1 MNLSESEYKSIE
13 TLCERFKEYNTID
26 PSYYKKYDVKRGLRN
41 SDGTGVVAGVTR
53 ICNVH
58 GYVLNEHEREPIDGK
73 LIYRG
78 IDIEDLIAGFTK
90 GNRYGF
96 EEVIYL
102 LLFGVLPNKVELDD
116 FTTILSFY
124 RELPEGFAEDMIF
137 KAPSRNIMNKMARSV
152 LALYSYD
159 DNAEDHSLVA
169 EMNKAIKLIA
179 RIPTIMVDAYQ
190 IKRRHYD
197 HDSMYFHQSNLDEGF
212 AQSILSTLRMDR
224 SYTEEEARLLDLCL
238 VLHAEHGGGNNSTFT
253 CRSLTST
260 GTDAYSAYAGAIS
273 ALKGPRHGGAN
284 IKVAEMLD
292 CFRENIKNYRDE
304 TEIASFIEK
313 IIDKE
318 AGDGSGLIYGMGH
331 AVYTKSDPRAVI
343 LKQHASEMAQGTDFE
358 RDFCLLETIEKLT
371 PGIFER
377 KRGLSKVI
385 SANVDM
391 YSGLVYQMLGIPTD
405 LFTPLFA
412 VSRMPG
418 WAAHRMEELL
428 NGNRIV
434 RPAYK
439 AIGPKQAYIDLESR

>member
-1 MNLSESEYKSIE
+1 MNLSDTEYNSIE
-13 TLCERFKEYNTID
+13 TLCERFKEYNSID
-26 PSYYKKYDVKRGLRN
+26 PSYYKKYDIKRGLRN
-41 SDGTGVVAGVTR
+41 ADGTGVVAGLTK

-90 GNRYGF
+90 GGRYGF
-96 EEVIYL
+96 EETIYL
-102 LLFGVLPNKVELDD
+102 LLFGVLPNKVELED
-116 FTTILSFY
+116 FTAILSFY

-137 KAPSRNIMNKMARSV
+137 KASSRNIMNKMARSV

-159 DNAEDHSLVA
+159 DNAEDNSLVA

-179 RIPTIMVDAYQ
+179 RIPTIMVNAYQ
-190 IKRRHYD
+190 VKRRHYD
-197 HDSMYFHQSNLDEGF
+197 HESMYFHPSNLEEGF
-212 AQSILSTLRMDR
+212 AQSILSSLRMDR
-224 SYTEEEARLLDLCL
+224 AYTEEEARLLDLCL

-284 IKVAEMLD
+284 IKVAEMLE
-292 CFRENIKNYRDE
+292 CFKNNIQNVHDE
-304 TEIASFIEK
+304 AEIASFIEK
-313 IIDKE
+313 VIDRE

-343 LKQHASEMAQGTDFE
+343 LKQRAESMAAGTEFE
-358 RDFCLLETIEKLT
+358 DDLCLLETIEKLT
-371 PGIFER
+371 PAIFER
-377 KRGLSKVI
+377 KKGASKVI

-391 YSGLVYQMLGIPTD
+391 YSGLVYRMLGIPSD

-412 VSRMPG
+412 VSRMAG
-418 WAAHRMEELL
+418 WAAHRMEELM

-439 AIGPKQAYIDLESR
+439 AIVQKQNYVELESR

>member
-304 TEIASFIEK
+304 TEIASLIEK

-343 LKQHASEMAQGTDFE
+343 LKQHASEMAQGTNFE

-439 AIGPKQAYIDLESR
+439 AIGPKQTYIDLESR

>member
-1 MNLSESEYKSIE
+1 M
-13 TLCERFKEYNTID
+13 
-26 PSYYKKYDVKRGLRN
+26 
-41 SDGTGVVAGVTR
+41 
-53 ICNVH
+53 
-58 GYVLNEHEREPIDGK
+58 
-73 LIYRG
+73 
-78 IDIEDLIAGFTK
+78 
-90 GNRYGF
+90 
-96 EEVIYL
+96 
-102 LLFGVLPNKVELDD
+102 
-116 FTTILSFY
+116 
-124 RELPEGFAEDMIF
+124 
-137 KAPSRNIMNKMARSV
+137 
-152 LALYSYD
+152 
-159 DNAEDHSLVA
+159 
-169 EMNKAIKLIA
+169 
-179 RIPTIMVDAYQ
+179 
-190 IKRRHYD
+190 
-197 HDSMYFHQSNLDEGF
+197 
-212 AQSILSTLRMDR
+212 
-224 SYTEEEARLLDLCL
+224 
-238 VLHAEHGGGNNSTFT
+238 LHAEHGGGNNSTFT

>member
-13 TLCERFKEYNTID
+13 TLCERFKEYNIID

-90 GNRYGF
+90 DNRYGF

-116 FTTILSFY
+116 FTAILSFY

-159 DNAEDHSLVA
+159 DNAEDDSLVA

-197 HDSMYFHQSNLDEGF
+197 HESMYFHQSNLDEGF

-224 SYTEEEARLLDLCL
+224 SYTEEEAHLLDLCL

-304 TEIASFIEK
+304 TEIASLIEK

-343 LKQHASEMAQGTDFE
+343 LKRHASEMAQGTNFE

-439 AIGPKQAYIDLESR
+439 AIGPKQTYIDLESR

>member
-439 AIGPKQAYIDLESR
+439 AIGPKQTYIDLESR

>member
-13 TLCERFKEYNTID
+13 TLCERFKEYNIID
-26 PSYYKKYDVKRGLRN
+26 PAYYKKYDVKRGLRN
-41 SDGTGVVAGVTR
+41 NDGTGVVAGVTR

-78 IDIEDLIAGFTK
+78 IDIEDLIDGFTK
-90 GNRYGF
+90 DNRYGF

-102 LLFGVLPNKVELDD
+102 LLFGVLPDKVELDD

-124 RELPEGFAEDMIF
+124 RDLPDGFAEDMIF

-224 SYTEEEARLLDLCL
+224 SYTEEEAHLLDLCL

-284 IKVAEMLD
+284 IKAAEMLD
-292 CFRENIKNYRDE
+292 CFRENIKNYQDE

-343 LKQHASEMAQGTDFE
+343 LKRRAGEMAQGTDFE
-358 RDFCLLETIEKLT
+358 KDFCLLEAIEKLT

-391 YSGLVYQMLGIPTD
+391 YSGLVYRMLGIPTD

-439 AIGPKQAYIDLESR
+439 AIGPKQTYIDLESR

>member
-1 MNLSESEYKSIE
+1 MNLSEAEYKSIE
-13 TLCERFKEYNTID
+13 TLCERFKEYNIID
-26 PSYYKKYDVKRGLRN
+26 PEYYKKYDVKRGLRN

-78 IDIEDLIAGFTK
+78 IDIEDLINGFTK
-90 GNRYGF
+90 DNRYGY

-102 LLFGVLPNKVELDD
+102 LLFGVLPNRVELDD

-190 IKRRHYD
+190 VKRRHYD
-197 HDSMYFHQSNLDEGF
+197 HDSMYFHQSNLNEGF

-224 SYTEEEARLLDLCL
+224 SYTEEEAHLLDLCL

-284 IKVAEMLD
+284 IKAAEMLE
-292 CFRENIKNYRDE
+292 CFKENITNYMDE
-304 TEIASFIEK
+304 TEIGSFIEK
-313 IIDKE
+313 VIDKE

-343 LKQHASEMAQGTDFE
+343 LKST
-358 RDFCLLETIEKLT
+358 
-371 PGIFER
+371 R
-377 KRGLSKVI
+377 KKWQREQNLNVI
-385 SANVDM
+385 SAC
-391 YSGLVYQMLGIPTD
+391 
-405 LFTPLFA
+405 
-412 VSRMPG
+412 
-418 WAAHRMEELL
+418 L
-428 NGNRIV
+428 NR
-434 RPAYK
+434 
-439 AIGPKQAYIDLESR
+439 

>member
-1 MNLSESEYKSIE
+1 MNLSDTEYNSIE
-13 TLCERFKEYNTID
+13 TLCERFKEYNSID
-26 PSYYKKYDVKRGLRN
+26 PSYYKKYDIKRGLRN
-41 SDGTGVVAGVTR
+41 ADGTGVVAGLTK

-90 GNRYGF
+90 GGRYGF
-96 EEVIYL
+96 EETIYL
-102 LLFGVLPNKVELDD
+102 LLFGVLPNKVELED
-116 FTTILSFY
+116 FTAILSFY

-159 DNAEDHSLVA
+159 DNAEDNSLVA

-179 RIPTIMVDAYQ
+179 RIPTIMVNAYQ
-190 IKRRHYD
+190 VKRRHYD
-197 HDSMYFHQSNLDEGF
+197 HESMYFHPSNLEEGF
-212 AQSILSTLRMDR
+212 AQSILSSLRMDR
-224 SYTEEEARLLDLCL
+224 AYTEEEARLLDLCL

-284 IKVAEMLD
+284 IKVAEMLE
-292 CFRENIKNYRDE
+292 CFKNNIQNVHDE
-304 TEIASFIEK
+304 AEIASFIEK
-313 IIDKE
+313 VIDRE

-343 LKQHASEMAQGTDFE
+343 LKQRAESMAAGTEFE
-358 RDFCLLETIEKLT
+358 DDLCLLETIEKLT
-371 PGIFER
+371 PGHF
-377 KRGLSKVI
+377 
-385 SANVDM
+385 
-391 YSGLVYQMLGIPTD
+391 
-405 LFTPLFA
+405 
-412 VSRMPG
+412 
-418 WAAHRMEELL
+418 
-428 NGNRIV
+428 
-434 RPAYK
+434 
-439 AIGPKQAYIDLESR
+439 

>member
-13 TLCERFKEYNTID
+13 TLCERFKEYNIID

-304 TEIASFIEK
+304 TEIASLLEK

-343 LKQHASEMAQGTDFE
+343 LKQHAGEMAQGTDFE

>member
-1 MNLSESEYKSIE
+1 MNLSDTEYNSIE
-13 TLCERFKEYNTID
+13 TLCERFKEYNSID
-26 PSYYKKYDVKRGLRN
+26 PSYYKKYDIKRGLRN
-41 SDGTGVVAGVTR
+41 ADGTGVVAGLTK

-90 GNRYGF
+90 GGRYGF
-96 EEVIYL
+96 EETIYL
-102 LLFGVLPNKVELDD
+102 LLFGVLPNKVELED
-116 FTTILSFY
+116 FTAILSFY

-159 DNAEDHSLVA
+159 DNAEDNSLVA

-179 RIPTIMVDAYQ
+179 RIPTIMVNAYQ
-190 IKRRHYD
+190 VKRRHYD
-197 HDSMYFHQSNLDEGF
+197 HESMYFHPSNLEEGF
-212 AQSILSTLRMDR
+212 AQSILSSLRMDR
-224 SYTEEEARLLDLCL
+224 AYTEEEARLLDLCL

-284 IKVAEMLD
+284 IKVAEMLE
-292 CFRENIKNYRDE
+292 CFKNNIQNVHDE
-304 TEIASFIEK
+304 AEIASFIEK
-313 IIDKE
+313 VIDRE

-343 LKQHASEMAQGTDFE
+343 LKQRAESMAAGTEFE
-358 RDFCLLETIEKLT
+358 DDLCLLETIEKLT
-371 PGIFER
+371 PAIFER
-377 KRGLSKVI
+377 KKGASKVI

-391 YSGLVYQMLGIPTD
+391 YSGLVYRMLGIPPD

-412 VSRMPG
+412 VSRMAG
-418 WAAHRMEELL
+418 WAAHRMEELM

-439 AIGPKQAYIDLESR
+439 AIVQKQNYVELESR

>member
-1 MNLSESEYKSIE
+1 MNLSQSEYKSIE
-13 TLCERFKEYNTID
+13 TLCERFKEYNVID

-41 SDGTGVVAGVTR
+41 SDGTGVVAGITK

-78 IDIEDLIAGFTK
+78 IDIEEIINGFTK
-90 GNRYGF
+90 ENRFGF

-102 LLFGVLPNKVELDD
+102 LLFGQLPNKVELDD

-124 RELPEGFAEDMIF
+124 RELPDGFAEDMIF
-137 KAPSRNIMNKMARSV
+137 KAPSRNIMNKLARSV

-159 DNAEDHSLVA
+159 DNAEDNSLVA

-179 RIPTIMVDAYQ
+179 RLPTIMVNAYQ

-197 HDSMYFHQSNLDEGF
+197 HESMYFHPSNPQEGF
-212 AQSILSTLRMDR
+212 SQSILSALRMDR
-224 SYTEEEARLLDLCL
+224 SYTEEEAHLLDLCL

-284 IKVAEMLD
+284 IKAAEMLEY
-292 CFRENIKNYRDE
+292 FKQNISNYRDE

-313 IIDKE
+313 IIDKK

-343 LKQHASEMAQGTDFE
+343 LKQHAGEMAQGTDFE
-358 RDFCLLETIEKLT
+358 RDFCLLEMIEKLT

-385 SANVDM
+385 SANVDL
-391 YSGLVYQMLGIPTD
+391 YSGLVYRMLKIPTD

-418 WAAHRMEELL
+418 WAAHRMEELI

-439 AIGPKQAYIDLESR
+439 AISAKQNYVDLESR

>member
-1 MNLSESEYKSIE
+1 MNLSDTEYKSIE
-13 TLCERFKEYNTID
+13 TLCERFKEYNSID
-26 PSYYKKYDVKRGLRN
+26 PSYYKKYDIKRGLRN
-41 SDGTGVVAGVTR
+41 SDGTGVVAGLTK

-90 GNRYGF
+90 GGRYGF
-96 EEVIYL
+96 EETIYL
-102 LLFGVLPNKVELDD
+102 LLFGVLPNKIELED
-116 FTTILSFY
+116 FTAILSFY
-124 RELPEGFAEDMIF
+124 RELPDGFAEDMIF

-159 DNAEDHSLVA
+159 DNAEDNSLVA

-179 RIPTIMVDAYQ
+179 RIPTIMINAYQ
-190 IKRRHYD
+190 VKRRHYD
-197 HDSMYFHQSNLDEGF
+197 HESMYFHPSNLEEGF
-212 AQSILSTLRMDR
+212 AQNILSSLRMDR
-224 SYTEEEARLLDLCL
+224 AYTEEEARLLDLCL

-273 ALKGPRHGGAN
+273 SLKGPRHGGAN
-284 IKVAEMLD
+284 IKVAEMLE
-292 CFRENIKNYRDE
+292 CFKNNIQNVHDE
-304 TEIASFIEK
+304 TEVASFIEK
-313 IIDKE
+313 VIDRE

-343 LKQHASEMAQGTDFE
+343 LKQHAEAMAAGTEFE
-358 RDFCLLETIEKLT
+358 DDLCLLETIEKLT
-371 PGIFER
+371 PAIFER
-377 KRGLSKVI
+377 KKGASKVI

-391 YSGLVYQMLGIPTD
+391 YSGLVYRMLGIPSD

-412 VSRMPG
+412 VSRMAG
-418 WAAHRMEELL
+418 WAAHRMEELM

-439 AIGPKQAYIDLESR
+439 AIVQKQNYVELESR